1 MDVSAVAFAATQMSQ
16 AGTAN
21 AVQLAVLRKA
31 LDIQAQAALQLID
44 AASQVTRSNPPNLGN
59 QIDTFA

>member
-1 MDVSAVAFAATQMSQ
+1 MDVSAVALAATQMSQ

>member
-1 MDVSAVAFAATQMSQ
+1 MDVSAVALAATQMSQ

-21 AVQLAVLRKA
+21 AVQLAVLKKA